1 MKLFKIY
8 NKLTDNANKEYKFLA
23 QCKSNHLDKAREIIA
38 FLEEQDIDLYRM
50 PDYDNSD
57 EPNTGSGFYLFNKEA
72 TVFDRMGVE
81 NINTRRD
88 AEDIYEKNYDRP
100 DVYIIA
106 MALQKIFG
114 DYDTAPGDN
123 NAQSKSQ

>member
-8 NKLTDNANKEYKFLA
+8 NKLTDNADKEYRFLA
-23 QCKSNHLDKAREIIA
+23 QSKSNHLDKAREIIS
-38 FLEEQDIDLYRM
+38 FLEDQDIDLYRM

-57 EPNTGSGFYLFNKEA
+57 EPNTGSGYYLFNKEA

-81 NINTRRD
+81 NTITRSNS
-88 AEDIYEKNYDRP
+88 EDKYENNYDRP
-100 DVYIIA
+100 DVYVIA
-106 MALQKIFG
+106 MALQKVFG
-114 DYDTAPGDN
+114 QYDTAPGDN

>member
-57 EPNTGSGFYLFNKEA
+57 EV
-72 TVFDRMGVE
+72 VF
-81 NINTRRD
+81 
-88 AEDIYEKNYDRP
+88 
-100 DVYIIA
+100 
-106 MALQKIFG
+106 IFL
-114 DYDTAPGDN
+114 TKKR
-123 NAQSKSQ
+123 QFSTEWE

>member
-1 MKLFKIY
+1 
-8 NKLTDNANKEYKFLA
+8 
-23 QCKSNHLDKAREIIA
+23 
-38 FLEEQDIDLYRM
+38 
-50 PDYDNSD
+50 
-57 EPNTGSGFYLFNKEA
+57 
-72 TVFDRMGVE
+72 MGVE